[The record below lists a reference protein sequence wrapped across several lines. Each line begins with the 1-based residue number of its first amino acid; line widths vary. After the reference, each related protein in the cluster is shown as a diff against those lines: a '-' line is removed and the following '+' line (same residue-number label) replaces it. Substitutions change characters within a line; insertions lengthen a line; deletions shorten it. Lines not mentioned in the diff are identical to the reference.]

1 MEAKR
6 PSNDIHTCKNFEGR
20 RGKQKQYFVILV
32 AKHDVR
38 KSSFLKVRAGNGTR
52 SMKKVGFPYKEHR
65 PQFGWLAGWLAGGLA
80 GWRVGWLIR
89 LLVST
94 AKYSHMQPYS
104 ARFQPDLPDPL
115 QNP

>member
-1 MEAKR
+1 MKVKR
-6 PSNDIHTCKNFEGR
+6 PSNDTHTPKNFEGR

-65 PQFGWLAGWLAGGLA
+65 PQFGWLAGWLAGWL
-80 GWRVGWLIR
+80 VGMVISI
-89 LLVST
+89 LVRT
-94 AKYSHMQPYS
+94 
-104 ARFQPDLPDPL
+104 
-115 QNP
+115 